1 MSRPHLVPTI
11 PLVFLPTHVEGLSVP
26 SPELKLGAQPPS
38 HPPRL
43 PPRRPPTHTLQSSLS
58 ITERRLRDA
67 VTPRGDFCHKIMSV
81 SQPASSSQENHSQ
94 VNSGLLLS
102 GLFYNSNL
110 ESIRMRAFL
119 CQLLSGKNSSSAS
132 EHPRK
137 PSARVLCVY
146 ISVLGPRVTCSPG
159 FIPTAFKE

>member
-1 MSRPHLVPTI
+1 MWTGSL
-11 PLVFLPTHVEGLSVP
+11 F
-26 SPELKLGAQPPS
+26 
-38 HPPRL
+38 PRL
-43 PPRRPPTHTLQSSLS
+43 PQTRSSAAVPPTPTPSPAPHTLQSSLS
-58 ITERRLRDA
+58 IAERRLRDS

-119 CQLLSGKNSSSAS
+119 CQLLSEKNSSSAS
-132 EHPRK
+132 EHPGK

-146 ISVLGPRVTCSPG
+146 ITVPGPRFTYSPG
-159 FIPTAFKE
+159 FILTSLQRVSEGQIHSSTQGPCDP